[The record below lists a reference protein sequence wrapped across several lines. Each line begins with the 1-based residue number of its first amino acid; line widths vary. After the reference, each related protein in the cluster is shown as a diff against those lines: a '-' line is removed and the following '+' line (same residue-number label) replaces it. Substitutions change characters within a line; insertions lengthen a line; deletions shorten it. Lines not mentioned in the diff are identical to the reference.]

1 MSSVASIPFDV
12 PAVRRPMTMVE
23 RGVDEFTLLEGHM
36 KSQARPDRT
45 MAVLEA
51 GCGREWYFKLEGI
64 DYELTGIDLDAEALK
79 ARQEIKKD
87 LKHGIVG
94 DLRTA
99 ELPANGFDVIYNA
112 YVLEHVS
119 GAARVMENM
128 VRWLKPGGLLI
139 VRVPDKDSVQGFL
152 ARMTPHFFHVW
163 YYRWFWKMK
172 EAGKPGFAPYPT
184 VYDQVISR
192 RGMLDFCARH
202 GLTVVEEMGVGSYRL
217 GYGKLAKV
225 IPLVART
232 ISLLTLGKVHDK
244 YVNRTLVARKAA

>member
-1 MSSVASIPFDV
+1 MASVASIPFEHL
-12 PAVRRPMTMVE
+12 PGPRPMTMVE
-23 RGVDEFTLLEGHM
+23 RGVDEFRILESHI
-36 KSQARPDRT
+36 KSQARPEHT

-51 GCGREWYFKLEGI
+51 GCGREWYFKMEGI

-99 ELPANGFDVIYNA
+99 QLPSACFDVIYNA

-119 GAARVMENM
+119 GARQVMENM

-139 VRVPDKDSVQGFL
+139 IRVPDKDSVQGFL
-152 ARMTPHFFHVW
+152 ARMTPHSFHIW

-184 VYDQVISR
+184 VYDDVISR
-192 RGMLDFCARH
+192 QGMLDFCATH
-202 GLTVVEEMGVGSYRL
+202 GLTVVEEIGVGTYRL
-217 GYGKLAKV
+217 GYGKLAKI
-225 IPLVART
+225 IPFIARA

-244 YVNRTLVARKAA
+244 YVNRALVARKLG